1 MHGAAISLGNVYEPY
16 LPFTTDLGI
25 FANALIAGHNLV
37 ESYYAAQPVLSWMSV
52 CIGDPLDRPYAA
64 FQNHEVQ
71 SESIWSDYRRIVL
84 SHAGDVRA
92 AAKDLKARA
101 EEKKE
106 SLYLEALGAAQMDAG
121 DLQNAEMSFQEAMV
135 YTSDPV
141 IEFRLLLERARSL
154 EKQGRGSNACG
165 LLKEN
170 LSRFNAPDQ
179 HSLILSWIKRM
190 ESPPSSSD
198 LAPSHP

>member
-1 MHGAAISLGNVYEPY
+1 L
-16 LPFTTDLGI
+16 DQ
-25 FANALIAGHNLV
+25 ANQP
-37 ESYYAAQPVLSWMSV
+37 ESVWT
-52 CIGDPLDRPYAA
+52 
-64 FQNHEVQ
+64 
-71 SESIWSDYRRIVL
+71 DYRRIIL
-84 SHAGDVRA
+84 SHDGDVLV
-92 AAKDLKARA
+92 AAKELQARA

-121 DLQNAEMSFQEAMV
+121 DLQNAERSFKEAADI
-135 YTSDPV
+135 TRDPV

-170 LSRFNAPDQ
+170 LSLFNKPDQ
-179 HSLILSWIKRM
+179 HALILSWIKRM

-198 LAPSHP
+198 PAPSHP